1 MPAPGMTVP
10 VRRQGAVLGAVLKG
24 FFSGLLWAS
33 VFSAI
38 GLAFISQMTLMPPGG
53 SPGPLLLP
61 GANLSGPSGGLAAP
75 VSPQPQQD
83 ETPEQP
89 ASAPPQPGAGQTAA
103 EVPQAVQVPPG
114 SEFHRALPDGIPT
127 LPGITA
133 APAGSV
139 TPSVDAPGQ
148 GSPLPET
155 DPGPGRAPAPA
166 VLAPAAGAA
175 PDAGEAKVAV
185 PDGQD
190 LLAPQSPLP
199 PPDTPVTESG
209 LAPVD
214 LPPPPPLTP
223 EEQAIVAGASNPRPE
238 VPTDPQAVPLPSG
251 PLSKPAGP
259 QPDSGGNPVS
269 GDAAGA
275 AVRPAAAL
283 SGAAEKGAAGRLS
296 PGGVAPQADPAL
308 RAPIS
313 RHARAFSN
321 PQGKPVLAILLIDR
335 GDPGLDRAALAAL
348 PFPLTFVLDPTL
360 PGVARLAAPYVAAG
374 QEVAMLALAIPQDAT
389 AASLDV
395 IFAAHAA
402 ALPQAVA
409 VVDLPEGGFQDSGPL
424 ATRVIPIIK
433 GQGRGLLTYDSG
445 LNAAAQIARREGLR
459 GGTILRRT
467 DSKGQAADDI
477 GRVLDSAVIR
487 AAQEGRIAVA
497 AEATP
502 ATMAALLEWTGQ
514 GRAATVALAPATAVM
529 VAR

>member
-1 MPAPGMTVP
+1 
-10 VRRQGAVLGAVLKG
+10 
-24 FFSGLLWAS
+24 
-33 VFSAI
+33 
-38 GLAFISQMTLMPPGG
+38 MPPG
-53 SPGPLLLP
+53 LR
-61 GANLSGPSGGLAAP
+61 
-75 VSPQPQQD
+75 
-83 ETPEQP
+83 
-89 ASAPPQPGAGQTAA
+89 
-103 EVPQAVQVPPG
+103 AV
-114 SEFHRALPDGIPT
+114 
-127 LPGITA
+127 
-133 APAGSV
+133 
-139 TPSVDAPGQ
+139 
-148 GSPLPET
+148 
-155 DPGPGRAPAPA
+155 
-166 VLAPAAGAA
+166 
-175 PDAGEAKVAV
+175 
-185 PDGQD
+185 
-190 LLAPQSPLP
+190 
-199 PPDTPVTESG
+199 
-209 LAPVD
+209 
-214 LPPPPPLTP
+214 PPPPFPARRRT
-223 EEQAIVAGASNPRPE
+223 GR
-238 VPTDPQAVPLPSG
+238 QAVCP
-251 PLSKPAGP
+251 
-259 QPDSGGNPVS
+259 
-269 GDAAGA
+269 
-275 AVRPAAAL
+275 
-283 SGAAEKGAAGRLS
+283 

-308 RAPIS
+308 RAPII

-348 PFPLTFVLDPTL
+348 RFPVTFVLDPTL
-360 PGVARLAAPYVAAG
+360 PGVAWLAAPYVAAG
-374 QEVAMLALAIPQDAT
+374 QEVAMLATAIPQDAT
-389 AASLDV
+389 AASLAV

-409 VVDLPEGGFQDSGPL
+409 VVDLPEGGFQDNGPL